1 MATSAGNRV
10 QESVT
15 RGGVVYQ
22 DNHLAYDTLG
32 RLRWVAD
39 SRAMVNMEYDKA
51 GNRTRI
57 TTHVINGDTSF
68 DSDRYFK
75 YDTMN
80 RQTTVDAV
88 DAAGN
93 IGTKGRT
100 VTYDLEGNRTGET
113 FYGTKVNAANNAVS
127 SGTVAEVYSYDAL
140 NRLTAVARDG
150 TAIDSRLYDSANR
163 VVQSGGSQSVAYYN
177 ALYGAGA
184 VGTGAELRITRY
196 DANGRT
202 AHVRVMN
209 TAATAKYNLSYS
221 NYDAAGNLLGY
232 TLSNYQGTAY
242 TNTYT
247 YGLLRRDAYKESTVH
262 GTSSYFS
269 PATTTN
275 SYDAN
280 NNLYAVTDS
289 GNAADNRS
297 FVTDDAGRVLYKAQN
312 GAVERQLP
320 QGQPGQGSA
329 IQPA

>member
-1 MATSAGNRV
+1 MDA
-10 QESVT
+10 
-15 RGGVVYQ
+15 
-22 DNHLAYDTLG
+22 
-32 RLRWVAD
+32 
-39 SRAMVNMEYDKA
+39 
-51 GNRTRI
+51 
-57 TTHVINGDTSF
+57 
-68 DSDRYFK
+68 
-75 YDTMN
+75 
-80 RQTTVDAV
+80 VDAV

-247 YGLLRRDAYKESTVH
+247 YGLLRRDAYKESTVS
-262 GTSSYFS
+262 GTSFPKANPVKGQLSSLRDHRKLARATCRSCSCSLCGS
-269 PATTTN
+269 PPASKACAYATKTDCRSSRN
-275 SYDAN
+275 ARSMDA
-280 NNLYAVTDS
+280 
-289 GNAADNRS
+289 
-297 FVTDDAGRVLYKAQN
+297 
-312 GAVERQLP
+312 
-320 QGQPGQGSA
+320 
-329 IQPA
+329 